1 MFTFPAMLTDIDTIR
16 IHFSEDHKWVMNACL
31 AFVMF
36 GVALHI
42 SVDDFRRISKFPKSI
57 LVGLA
62 SQWLILPI
70 ITVYL
75 IHTWNPPPS
84 VALGLLLVAS
94 CPGGNMSNFM
104 TQYSKGNAALS
115 VTLSSIVS
123 LSSMVLTPLAF
134 LAYSYFVPSTRPL
147 METIRLDQWEMVRML
162 LILLVAPLCLGV
174 LTGII
179 LPKLTARIRKTVQR
193 ISLLIFIS
201 FIIAAIYPNLYNL
214 VNHVHRVFLLVVVHN
229 MLGMLAGYYWAK
241 WHRLPEADAK
251 AISMETGIQ
260 NAGLGLALVFTFFP
274 YLGGMMLVVA
284 FWAIWDMI
292 SSLLVG
298 FYWHRKRTV

>member
-1 MFTFPAMLTDIDTIR
+1 MITEIDTIR
-16 IHFSEDHKWVMNACL
+16 IHFSDDHKLVMNACL
-31 AFVMF
+31 SFVMF

-70 ITVYL
+70 LTVYL
-75 IHTWNPPPS
+75 IHVWNPPPS

-94 CPGGNMSNFM
+94 CPGGNLSNFM

-134 LAYSYFVPSTRPL
+134 LVYSHFVPSTRPL

-174 LTGII
+174 LTGI
-179 LPKLTARIRKTVQR
+179 LYPKLTARIRKTVQR
-193 ISLLIFIS
+193 ISLLIYIS
-201 FIIAAIYPNLYNL
+201 FIIAAIYPNLNNL
-214 VNHVHRVFLLVVVHN
+214 VNHVHRVFLLVVLHN